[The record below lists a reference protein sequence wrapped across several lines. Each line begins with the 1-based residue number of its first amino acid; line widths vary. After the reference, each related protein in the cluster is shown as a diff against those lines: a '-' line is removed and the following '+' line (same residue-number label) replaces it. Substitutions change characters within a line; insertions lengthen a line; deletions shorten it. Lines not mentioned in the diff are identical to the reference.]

1 MLAAS
6 AAGAGWIVL
15 RPPDRAPA
23 PPLLVV
29 PGEDIRTGS
38 EAAILA
44 NDPEHLT
51 VFRFAPNPGILVLD
65 FPDLAQQGQMLNRV
79 AAFVEK
85 AGLPH
90 DRVLTDA
97 ELDAAIRTSGETPS
111 TYYYGHDYRAA
122 DLVRFFALADVDG
135 VALTPEEERLRRL
148 LRQVGWTNTN
158 AAGALISIP
167 RTGADPLV
175 DLTAR
180 GTILHHEL
188 SHGEY
193 FTNRAYAAYVATFWR
208 DEMQDTDRAAF
219 RRFLAADGYDP
230 AIEDL
235 MMNEMQAYLMHTRDP
250 RFFNPAN
257 FGIAPAR
264 LADLQATFLLGMP
277 PGWLRDCTPGP
288 AAPAPARAPRRRTT
302 ARRRQR
308 RGAVS
313 RTKALATTRSC
324 RRCAAAIAADKSFK

>member
-1 MLAAS
+1 M
-6 AAGAGWIVL
+6 
-15 RPPDRAPA
+15 
-23 PPLLVV
+23 
-29 PGEDIRTGS
+29 PGEAIRTAS
-38 EAAILA
+38 EAEILA
-44 NDPEHLT
+44 NNPEHLT

-90 DRVLTDA
+90 NRVLTDA
-97 ELDAAIRTSGETPS
+97 ELDAAIRASGATPS

-122 DLVRFFALADVDG
+122 DLVRFFALADRAG

-148 LRQVGWTNTN
+148 LRQVGWMN
-158 AAGALISIP
+158 ASVAGALISIP
-167 RTGADPLV
+167 KTGVDPLV
-175 DLTAR
+175 DRAAR
-180 GTILHHEL
+180 GVILHHEL

-193 FTNRAYAAYVATFWR
+193 FTNPAYAAYVAAFWR
-208 DEMQDTDRAAF
+208 DEMQGADRDAF

-250 RFFNPAN
+250 RFFNPARL
-257 FGIAPAR
+257 GIAPAR
-264 LADLQATFLLGMP
+264 LAALQAAFLLGMS
-277 PGWLRDCTPGP
+277 PGWLRDCTPAP
-288 AAPAPARAPRRRTT
+288 AALAPARAPRRRT
-302 ARRRQR
+302 AVRRRQR

-313 RTKALATTRSC
+313 RIKALATTRSC
-324 RRCAAAIAADKSFK
+324 RRSAAAIAADRSFK